1 VGRNIHSD
9 KQIKIKDEVNISV
22 DSRSTLAKKKP
33 VLREFMQHKIATQMR
48 ADAAFIRSKK

>member
-22 DSRSTLAKKKP
+22 DSRSTPAKKKP